1 MKFFLIVS
9 TLVFLSTSISP
20 SYASGCDSAIH
31 TNTDEESAEQYFDQ
45 MNLNNDQAVDRMEFK
60 KSQLSKILKS
70 FDKLNP
76 DENGMVSKNL
86 FIKFFV
92 KVHSEPVTK
101 L

>member
-20 SYASGCDSAIH
+20 SYANGCDGATH
-31 TNTDEESAEQYFDQ
+31 AKTDEESAEQYFDQ
-45 MNLNNDQAVDRMEFK
+45 MDLNSDQAVDRMEFK

-70 FDKLNP
+70 FDTLNP

-86 FIKFFV
+86 FTKFFV
-92 KVHSEPVTK
+92 KVHSKPVTK
-101 L
+101 I